1 MSVRFGVLLALAFGA
16 VVAYL
21 ASQNTSHVRV
31 VAAEWAWDVS
41 LAALVVGAFL
51 AGAVLALVAGLVRDL
66 GRSYR
71 EYQRAREARRAE
83 SLGDLYH
90 RGVDAQLSGR
100 VEAAEQTY
108 EELLKRD
115 PDHAQAHARL
125 GELALGRGDA
135 KGALVHH
142 LDALRGEE
150 QPDLVLAAAEDFRRT
165 GRPGEA
171 VALLERL
178 LARDQDNLAALR
190 ALRDLCMAQAQWQ
203 RALGAQERLVDLGSD
218 RVSDRIGEQVTLAGI
233 QYELGRALLA
243 EGQAQGAIVRFR
255 DALRAQ
261 PDFLPAIMSLGDAH
275 VAAGDS
281 REALRV
287 WERVAETQPEPPL
300 LSRLEQAYRVEG
312 RPTRMIALYQA
323 ASARAPESV
332 PLAFALG
339 RVYFELAMLDEAADQ
354 FQKVEVREPNLPG
367 LHAVLGAIFERRGQ
381 TAEAFDE
388 YRRALTLGGAFD
400 WPYRCAACG
409 VEHGRWTDRCPS
421 CRGWNTSRP

>member
-1 MSVRFGVLLALAFGA
+1 MSVRFGVLLALGFGT

-21 ASQNTSHVRV
+21 ASLNTARV
-31 VAAEWAWDVS
+31 SIAVAADWAWEVP

-51 AGAVLALVAGLVRDL
+51 AGAVLALLLGLVRDL

-71 EYQRAREARRAE
+71 DHQRAREARRAE
-83 SLGDLYH
+83 SLDDVYR

-100 VEAAEQTY
+100 ADAALQIY
-108 EELLKRD
+108 EELLTRD
-115 PDHAQAHARL
+115 PGHAQAHARL
-125 GELALGRGDA
+125 GELALERGDA

-142 LDALRGEE
+142 LDALRAEE
-150 QPDLVLAAAEDFRRT
+150 RPELVFAAAEDFRRT
-165 GRPGEA
+165 GRPEEA
-171 VALLERL
+171 AALLERL
-178 LARDQDNLAALR
+178 LARDHDHVAALR
-190 ALRDLCMAQAQWQ
+190 ALRDLAVAEGQWQ
-203 RALGAQERLVDLGSD
+203 RALGAQERIVALGS
-218 RVSDRIGEQVTLAGI
+218 GERRPEQAMLAGI

-243 EGQAQGAIVRFR
+243 AGQVQPAIARFR
-255 DALRAQ
+255 DALRSQ
-261 PDFLPAIMSLGDAH
+261 SDFVPAIISLGDAH
-275 VAAGDS
+275 RAAGDS

-287 WERVAETQPEPPL
+287 WERAVEIHPELPL
-300 LSRLEQAYRVEG
+300 LARLEQAYRVEG

-323 ASARAPESV
+323 ASARVPESV

-381 TAEAFDE
+381 TAEAFEE
-388 YRRALTLGGAFD
+388 YRRALTLSFAFD
-400 WPYRCAACG
+400 WPYRCSACG
-409 VEHGRWTDRCPS
+409 ANHGRWIDRCAA

>member
-1 MSVRFGVLLALAFGA
+1 VSVRFGVLLALGFGA
-16 VVAYL
+16 VVAYF
-21 ASQNTSHVRV
+21 ASLNTARV
-31 VAAEWAWDVS
+31 SIAVAADWAWEVP

-51 AGAVLALVAGLVRDL
+51 AGAVLAMLLGLVRDL

-71 EYQRAREARRAE
+71 DYQRAREARRAE
-83 SLGDLYH
+83 SLGDVYH

-100 VEAAEQTY
+100 ADAALQIY
-108 EELLKRD
+108 EELLTRD
-115 PDHAQAHARL
+115 PGHAQAHARL
-125 GELALGRGDA
+125 GELALERGDA

-150 QPDLVLAAAEDFRRT
+150 RPDLLLAAAGDFRRT
-165 GRPGEA
+165 GRPEEA
-171 VALLERL
+171 AALLERL
-178 LARDQDNLAALR
+178 LARDHDHGAALR
-190 ALRDLCMAQAQWQ
+190 ALRDLAVAEGQWQ
-203 RALGAQERLVDLGSD
+203 RALGAQERIVALGS
-218 RVSDRIGEQVTLAGI
+218 GERRPEQAMLAGI

-243 EGQAQGAIVRFR
+243 QGQVQPAIARFR
-255 DALRAQ
+255 DALRSQ
-261 PDFLPAIMSLGDAH
+261 SDFVPAIISLGDAH
-275 VAAGDS
+275 RAAGDS

-287 WERVAETQPEPPL
+287 WERAVEIHPELPL
-300 LSRLEQAYRVEG
+300 LARLEQAYRVEG

-381 TAEAFDE
+381 TAEAFEE
-388 YRRALTLGGAFD
+388 YRRALTLSGAFD
-400 WPYRCAACG
+400 WPYRCSACG
-409 VEHGRWTDRCPS
+409 AEHGRWIDRCPS

>member
-1 MSVRFGVLLALAFGA
+1 MSVRFGVLLALGFGA

-21 ASQNTSHVRV
+21 ASLNTARVRV
-31 VAAEWAWDVS
+31 TVAADWAWEVP

-51 AGAVLALVAGLVRDL
+51 AGAVLALILGLVRDL

-71 EYQRAREARRAE
+71 DYQRAREARRAE
-83 SLGDLYH
+83 SLGNVYH

-100 VEAAEQTY
+100 ADAALQIY
-108 EELLKRD
+108 EELLTRD
-115 PDHAQAHARL
+115 PGHAQAHARL
-125 GELALGRGDA
+125 GELALARGDA

-150 QPDLVLAAAEDFRRT
+150 RPELVLAAAEDFRRT
-165 GRPGEA
+165 GRPEEA
-171 VALLERL
+171 AALLERL
-178 LARDQDNLAALR
+178 LAHDHDHVAALR
-190 ALRDLCMAQAQWQ
+190 ALRDLAVAEGQWQ
-203 RALGAQERLVDLGSD
+203 RALGAQERIVALGS
-218 RVSDRIGEQVTLAGI
+218 GERRPEQAMLAGI

-243 EGQAQGAIVRFR
+243 EGQAQPAIARFR
-255 DALRAQ
+255 DALRSQ
-261 PDFLPAIMSLGDAH
+261 SDFVPAIISLGDAH
-275 VAAGDS
+275 RAAGDS

-287 WERVAETQPEPPL
+287 WERAVEIHPELPL
-300 LSRLEQAYRVEG
+300 LARLEQAYRIEG

-381 TAEAFDE
+381 TAEAFEE
-388 YRRALTLGGAFD
+388 YRRALTLSFAFD
-400 WPYRCAACG
+400 WPYRCSACG
-409 VEHGRWTDRCPS
+409 AEHGRWIDRCAA

>member
-1 MSVRFGVLLALAFGA
+1 MSIRFGVLFALGFGA
-16 VVAYL
+16 AVAYF
-21 ASQNTSHVRV
+21 ASLNTARV
-31 VAAEWAWDVS
+31 SIAVAADWAWEVP

-51 AGAVLALVAGLVRDL
+51 AGAVLALLLGLVRDL

-71 EYQRAREARRAE
+71 DHQRAREARRAE
-83 SLGDLYH
+83 SLGDVYH

-100 VEAAEQTY
+100 ADAAVQIY
-108 EELLKRD
+108 EELLKRE
-115 PDHAQAHARL
+115 PGHAQAHARL
-125 GELALGRGDA
+125 GEIALERGDA

-150 QPDLVLAAAEDFRRT
+150 RPELVLAAAEDFRRT

-171 VALLERL
+171 AALLERL
-178 LARDQDNLAALR
+178 LARDHDHAAALH
-190 ALRDLCMAQAQWQ
+190 ALRDVAAAQGQWQ
-203 RALGAQERLVDLGSD
+203 RALGAQERIVALGS
-218 RVSDRIGEQVTLAGI
+218 GERHPEQAMLAGI

-243 EGQAQGAIVRFR
+243 EGQVQPAIARFR
-255 DALRAQ
+255 DALRSQ
-261 PDFLPAIMSLGDAH
+261 PDFVPAIISLGDAH
-275 VAAGDS
+275 TAAGDN

-287 WERVAETQPEPPL
+287 WERAVEVHPELPL
-300 LSRLEQAYRVEG
+300 LARLEQAYRAEG

-381 TAEAFDE
+381 TAEAFEE
-388 YRRALTLGGAFD
+388 YRRALTLDGAFD
-400 WPYRCAACG
+400 WPYRCSACG
-409 VEHGRWTDRCPS
+409 AEHGRWIDRCPS